1 MSTQAN
7 EMITIKPAKEG
18 VSVLKPDGTH
28 LANDGETVKR
38 SSYWVRRLLDK
49 DVEIVKPVAAAKAVA
64 KKGE

>member
-1 MSTQAN
+1 MSTQE

-18 VSVLKPDGTH
+18 VNVLKPDGTH

-38 SSYWVRRLLDK
+38 SAFWVRRLSDK
-49 DVEIVKPVAAAKAVA
+49 DVEIVKPANVAKAAA